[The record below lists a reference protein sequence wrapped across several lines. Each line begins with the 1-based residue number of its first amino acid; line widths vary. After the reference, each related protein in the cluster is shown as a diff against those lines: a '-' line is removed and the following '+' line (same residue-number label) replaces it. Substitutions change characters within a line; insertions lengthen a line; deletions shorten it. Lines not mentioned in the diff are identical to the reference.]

1 MTQIANPETVADS
14 SQNKAAFQLQTPLDK
29 FYWGMAQRIGG
40 DKAREV
46 ERFLKFATVGIIG
59 ATVDF
64 GTLNVLL
71 ATVLP
76 PDQRINV
83 AFATTIAFIAA
94 VSSNFFWNRIWTYP
108 DSRTRSVRRQLAQF
122 SLVSVIGW
130 LARTTWIALSYL
142 AIGALAVSAIQFFSP
157 EFALGDTGV
166 AKLGTNIAQ
175 FFGVFVVMI
184 WNFFANRYWTYNDVD

>member
-1 MTQIANPETVADS
+1 MTQIANPETVADVP
-14 SQNKAAFQLQTPLDK
+14 KTKRDFQLQTPLDK
-29 FYWGMAQRIGG
+29 FYWSLAQRLGG
-40 DKAREV
+40 SKAREV
-46 ERFLKFATVGIIG
+46 ERFLRFATVGIIG

-76 PDQRINV
+76 PDQQINV
-83 AFATTIAFIAA
+83 AIATTVAFIAA

-108 DSRTRSVRRQLAQF
+108 DSRTRSVRRQLVQF
-122 SLVSVIGW
+122 TLVSVVGW
-130 LARTTWIALSYL
+130 LSRTLWITLSYL
-142 AIGALAVSAIQFFSP
+142 AIGALAVSAIQLFSSD
-157 EFALGDTGV
+157 FALGDTGV

-184 WNFFANRYWTYNDVD
+184 WNFFANRYWTYNDVE